1 MHQAAGQVVNH
12 TTKRQGALL
21 ATGKPTTWIKLASC
35 QGAALSKSMWPAVSG
50 EPATVGRRGRGV
62 DENTAGV
69 YSPCI

>member
-21 ATGKPTTWIKLASC
+21 ATGKPTTWIKLAS
-35 QGAALSKSMWPAVSG
+35 WPAVSG